1 MKIISLFLYVDKF
14 QYPDPS
20 LFIMVRVSGAAN
32 FPCIII
38 IPLASSILLLLAK
51 LFFWAI
57 WSLQLPI
64 YLLSLCAKM
73 ATDIHCHYYYGKC
86 KPWNCQYLI
95 KVCLTA
101 AYSGIHWTIIKN
113 YGNVKRIEN
122 FQYSK

>member
-1 MKIISLFLYVDKF
+1 
-14 QYPDPS
+14 
-20 LFIMVRVSGAAN
+20 
-32 FPCIII
+32 
-38 IPLASSILLLLAK
+38 LAK

-86 KPWNCQYLI
+86 KLWNCQYLI
-95 KVCLTA
+95 KVCLMA
-101 AYSGIHWTIIKN
+101 ARSGTHWTVIKN
-113 YGNVKRIEN
+113 YGNVKSIEN